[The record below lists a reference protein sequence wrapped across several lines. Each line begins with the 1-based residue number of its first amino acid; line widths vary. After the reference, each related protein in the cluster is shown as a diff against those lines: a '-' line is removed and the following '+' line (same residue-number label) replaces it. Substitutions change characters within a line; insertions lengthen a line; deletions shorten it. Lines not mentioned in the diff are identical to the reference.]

1 MREVTLPYVPALI
14 TGTLPVTRGG
24 TGVTS
29 ANEVVN
35 LLDAVPQTMVGVP
48 GGLVRLNAQGVVQDV
63 SVLEGVVNSVS
74 IVGLT
79 SLVVNQTATYIISN
93 YDIATTYTLTAN
105 GGSVSRNGDTITY
118 TAPSVAGTG
127 GFTINGRVFAIAIT
141 MPVINTP
148 SITSPINGSTGL
160 SNSILITSSAF
171 SVAGGSDTHANSDWQ
186 LATDSGFTNVVQS
199 SIDSSTNKTSWSISG
214 LSTNTTYYLRVRYS
228 GAVYGDSGWS
238 NTVSFTTRA
247 SFYPQSELA
256 KLVASDGSSGD
267 YFGASVSI
275 SSDGNTA
282 IVGAYRNDN
291 ERGSA
296 YIYTR
301 TSGTTWTQQSKI
313 VASDGTSPDNFGYS
327 VSISS
332 DGNTAIVGAINDD
345 SGRGSA
351 YIYTR
356 SGSTWTQQ
364 SKIVAS
370 DGATNDG
377 FGISVSISS
386 DGNTAI
392 VGSYR
397 NNTSKGSAYIY
408 TRSGSTWT
416 QQAKIV
422 ANDAV
427 SNDWFGFSV
436 SISNDGNTAIVGAY
450 VDDNGRGSAYIFTR
464 SGGTW
469 TQQAKLVASDGADG
483 DWFGYSLAISGD
495 GNTAI
500 VGARNDDSAKGS
512 AYIYT
517 RSGSTWTQQAK
528 LLASDGAGNDRFG
541 FSVAISGDGNTA
553 ILGAYL
559 GGSYKGVAYVY
570 TRTGTTW
577 SEQTRI
583 LASDGASSDYFGW
596 SVSISSDGNTAIVSA
611 HYDDN
616 EKGTN
621 AGGVYVYTRTGTIW
635 TQKTKLVASDGTAND
650 NFGVAVA
657 ISSDGNTAI
666 VGTNTDDNER
676 GTDAGS
682 AYIFY

>member
-1 MREVTLPYVPALI
+1 MFRLRNLATPDARLTNDDPQPI
-14 TGTLPVTRGG
+14 NKGG
-24 TGVTS
+24 TGSRTIS
-29 ANEVVN
+29 GAIETLSLIPKSLINQPN
-35 LLDAVPQTMVGVP
+35 GILAKVGGIIPNDKIDPSLNP
-48 GGLVRLNAQGVVQDV
+48 GGPN
-63 SVLEGVVNSVS
+63 
-74 IVGLT
+74 IVGPT
-79 SLVVNQTATYIISN
+79 TIDAGVSGQYTISN
-93 YDIATTYTLTAN
+93 YDSKKSYSVTVDKGT
-105 GGSVSRNGDTITY
+105 VSRNEDIITY
-118 TAPSVAGTG
+118 TAPTQG
-127 GFTINGRVFAIAIT
+127 GMPASMVINGK
-141 MPVINTP
+141 VINIDIRRLGADKP
-148 SITSPINGSTGL
+148 SIVSPVNNTTG
-160 SNSILITSSAF
+160 IKVTCTFTSSDF
-171 SVAGGSDTHANSDWQ
+171 KSIGGVVLPHTYSDWE
-186 LATDSGFTNVVQS
+186 LATDPDFTNVVQS
-199 SIDSSTNKTSWSISG
+199 SLLSTTNKTTWVVTG
-214 LSTNTTYYLRVRYS
+214 LLKNTQYYVRTRHHTNTYGYS
-228 GAVYGDSGWS
+228 EWS
-238 NTVSFTTRA
+238 TTNNISTRTSYHPA
-247 SFYPQSELA
+247 FEVA
-256 KLVASDGSSGD
+256 KLLAGDGAASDN
-267 YFGASVSI
+267 FGISVAI

-282 IVGAYRNDN
+282 IVGSYFDDN
-291 ERGSA
+291 ERGTDAGSS
-296 YIYTR
+296 YI
-301 TSGTTWTQQSKI
+301 
-313 VASDGTSPDNFGYS
+313 F
-327 VSISS
+327 
-332 DGNTAIVGAINDD
+332 
-345 SGRGSA
+345 
-351 YIYTR
+351 TR

-364 SKIVAS
+364 AKLIAS
-370 DGATNDG
+370 DGAGNDQ
-377 FGISVSISS
+377 FGRSVAISGN
-386 DGNTAI
+386 GNTAI

-416 QQAKIV
+416 QQAKIA

-464 SGGTW
+464 SGSTW
-469 TQQAKLVASDGADG
+469 TQQAKLVASDAADG

-517 RSGSTWTQQAK
+517 RTGSTWTQQAK
-528 LLASDGAGNDRFG
+528 LIASDGAGNDRFG
-541 FSVAISGDGNTA
+541 FSVAISGDGNTV

-559 GGSYKGVAYVY
+559 GGSYKGAAYVY

-635 TQKTKLVASDGTAND
+635 THKTKLVASDGAAND